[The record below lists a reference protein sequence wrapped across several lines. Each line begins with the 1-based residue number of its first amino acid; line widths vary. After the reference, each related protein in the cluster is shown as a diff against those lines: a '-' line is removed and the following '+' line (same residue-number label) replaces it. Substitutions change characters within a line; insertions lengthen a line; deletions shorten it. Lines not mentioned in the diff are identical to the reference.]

1 MTETSR
7 LGIIAG
13 GGDLPARL
21 AQHAQSTGRN
31 PYVLGVEGFASSDL
45 VDQYQGASAA
55 IGEIGKQITLLK
67 KAGCQDLVFAGI
79 VRRPDFNKLRLD
91 FKGVRTL
98 PAIVAAAGKGD
109 DALLRAVVNVFE
121 DEGFNVIGADDV
133 FGGLLAKPGAL
144 GKHAPSNEQMDDI
157 RLALEVV
164 RRLGELD
171 IGQAAV
177 VRQGVVLAVEAQE
190 GTDAMLARCETMPPL
205 DKQPA
210 GVLVKAPKPI
220 QERRIDLPTIGPQ
233 TIERLLAAKLAG
245 VAVEADGALIVDREE
260 VVRLADEAGL
270 FVFGIDPGRPE

>member
-1 MTETSR
+1 MTETGR

-45 VDQYQGASAA
+45 VERYQGASAA

-91 FKGVRTL
+91 FKGVRAL

-109 DALLRAVVNVFE
+109 DALLRAVINVFE
-121 DEGFNVIGADDV
+121 AEGFNVIGADDV
-133 FGGLLAKPGAL
+133 FGGLLATPGPL
-144 GKHAPSNEQMDDI
+144 GKHTPSNEQMDDI

-164 RRLGELD
+164 LRLGELD

-260 VVRLADEAGL
+260 VMRLADEAGL
-270 FVFGIDPGRPE
+270 FVFGVDPGRPE